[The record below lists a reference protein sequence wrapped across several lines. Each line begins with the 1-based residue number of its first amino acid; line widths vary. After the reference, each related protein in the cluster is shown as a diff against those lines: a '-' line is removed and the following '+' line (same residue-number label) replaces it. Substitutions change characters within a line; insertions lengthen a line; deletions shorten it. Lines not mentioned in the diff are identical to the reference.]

1 VKEKPVRQLSGLD
14 NSFLVMEAGGQ
25 LGHVGSLSFFDPSG
39 LGERSFKDALR
50 ATIEDRLHLL
60 GPYRRRLVEV
70 PLDLDRPFWIEDPD
84 FDIDFHF
91 RHIAVPPP
99 GDDHQVSE
107 LVSRIHA
114 RALDRAKPLWEIY
127 VIEGLADGRIGLYTK
142 IHHCT
147 IDGVSG
153 AQMTQ
158 VLLDRDPLGDVVPLP
173 DAPWKADTVPGTGE
187 MIARGVAG
195 LASQPG
201 RISRTAYRT
210 ARTLWESNEALGA
223 VARTLS
229 LDRLPLAGGWLRSR
243 GPQVDADRIPQTPAP
258 RTSFN
263 RSITPHRRFCFFSM
277 SLPRFKAVKR
287 TLGVTLNDAVMA
299 VSSAA
304 LRSYLQE
311 RNELPEDPLIAMIPV
326 SVRSESEKNEY
337 ANKVTSIL
345 GELATDEADPI
356 LRIQR
361 IHRAM
366 AESKRMQQAMPAT
379 MLTDW
384 TEVATPLLLAQA
396 ARIAARTKI
405 LDRLNPP
412 FNVII
417 SNVPGPRESLYCGG
431 AEMETYY
438 PVSAVAEG
446 QGLNITVI
454 SYRDRLD
461 FGVIACRELVPDVWK
476 FKELFA
482 EGLEELEKAAEPHK
496 TVE

>member
-1 VKEKPVRQLSGLD
+1 
-14 NSFLVMEAGGQ
+14 MEAGGQ
-25 LGHVGSLSFFDPSG
+25 LGHVGSLSFFDTAG
-39 LGERSFKDALR
+39 LEGRSFKDALR
-50 ATIEDRLHLL
+50 STIEDRLHLL

-84 FDIDFHF
+84 FDMDFHF
-91 RHIAVPPP
+91 RHIAVPSP

-114 RALDRAKPLWEIY
+114 RALDRSKPLWELY
-127 VIEGLADGRIGLYTK
+127 VIEGLENGRVALYSK

-158 VLLDRDPLGDVVPLP
+158 VLFDQDPGGDVIPLP
-173 DAPWKADTVPGTGE
+173 EEPWQPDDIPRTSE
-187 MIARGVAG
+187 MVARGIAG
-195 LASQPG
+195 LVTQPG
-201 RISRTAYRT
+201 RIARTAYRT
-210 ARTLWESNEALGA
+210 ARELWESNEAATA
-223 VARTLS
+223 VARTIG
-229 LDRLPLAGGWLRSR
+229 LDRLPLAGGIFRTN
-243 GPQVDADRIPQTPAP
+243 GPEVDADRIPQTPAP
-258 RTSFN
+258 RTPFN

-287 TLGVTLNDAVMA
+287 TIGVTLNDTVMA
-299 VSSAA
+299 VSGAA
-304 LRSYLQE
+304 LRSYLGE
-311 RNELPEDPLIAMIPV
+311 RGELPEDPLVAMIPV
-326 SVRSESEKNEY
+326 SVRSETEKNEY
-337 ANKVTSIL
+337 ANRVTSIL

-356 LRIQR
+356 ARVER

-366 AESKRMQQAMPAT
+366 AKSKRMQQAMPAT
-379 MLTDW
+379 LLTDW
-384 TEVATPLLLAQA
+384 TEVATPLILAQA

-405 LDRLNPP
+405 LDRMNPP

-417 SNVPGPRESLYCGG
+417 SNVPGPRQSLYCGG
-431 AEMETYY
+431 AEMQTYY

-454 SYRDRLD
+454 SYKDRLD

-476 FKELFA
+476 FKDLFA
-482 EGLEELEKAAEPHK
+482 EGLEELEKAAEARK
-496 TVE
+496 TTNE

>member
-1 VKEKPVRQLSGLD
+1 MRQLSGLD

-25 LGHVGSLSFFDPSG
+25 LGHVGSLSFFDASG
-39 LGERSFKDALR
+39 LDGRSFKDALR
-50 ATIEDRLHLL
+50 ATLEDRLHLL

-84 FDIDFHF
+84 FDMDFHL

-99 GDDHQVSE
+99 GDDLQVSE
-107 LVSRIHA
+107 LISRIHA
-114 RALDRAKPLWEIY
+114 RALDRAKPLWEAY

-153 AQMTQ
+153 AQMTE
-158 VLLDRDPLGDVVPLP
+158 VLLDRDPSGDVVPLP
-173 DAPWKADTVPGTGE
+173 DRPWQADRLPRTSE
-187 MIARGVAG
+187 MVARGVAG
-195 LASQPG
+195 LVSQPG
-201 RISRTAYRT
+201 RLSRTAYRT
-210 ARTLWESNEALGA
+210 ARTMWESNEALGA
-223 VARTLS
+223 AARTLG
-229 LDRLPLAGGWLRSR
+229 LDKLPLAGGWLRSR
-243 GPQVDADRIPQTPAP
+243 GPEVDADRIPQKPAP

-263 RSITPHRRFCFFSM
+263 RSITPHRRFSFFSM
-277 SLPRFKAVKR
+277 SLPRFKAVKNS
-287 TLGVTLNDAVMA
+287 LGVTLNDIVMA
-299 VSSAA
+299 VSAAA
-304 LRSYLQE
+304 LRRYLEE
-311 RNELPEDPLIAMIPV
+311 RGELPDDPLIAMVPV

-337 ANKVTSIL
+337 ANRVTSIL
-345 GELATDEADPI
+345 GELATDEADP
-356 LRIQR
+356 LVRVER

-384 TEVATPLLLAQA
+384 TEAATPLILAQA

-405 LDRLNPP
+405 LDRMNPP

-431 AEMETYY
+431 AEMEGYY

-454 SYRDRLD
+454 SYRDHLD
-461 FGVIACRELVPDVWK
+461 FGVIACRELVPEVWK
-476 FKELFA
+476 FKEFFA
-482 EGLEELEKAAEPHK
+482 EGLEELEKAAE
-496 TVE
+496 TRRTSG

>member
-1 VKEKPVRQLSGLD
+1 MKQLSGLD

-25 LGHVGSLSFFDPSG
+25 LGHVGSLSFFDPAG
-39 LGERSFKDALR
+39 LDGRSFKRALR

-70 PLDLDRPFWIEDPD
+70 PLDLDRPFWIEDPH
-84 FDIDFHF
+84 FDMDFHF

-99 GDDHQVSE
+99 GDDHQVAE

-114 RALDRAKPLWEIY
+114 RALDRSKPLWEIY
-127 VIEGLADGRIGLYTK
+127 VIEGLANGRIGLYTK

-158 VLLDRDPLGDVVPLP
+158 VLLDRDPAGDVVPLP
-173 DAPWKADTVPGTGE
+173 SEPWQADPIPTTAE
-187 MIARGVAG
+187 MIARGVVG
-195 LASQPG
+195 LISQPG
-201 RISRTAYRT
+201 RMSRTVYRT

-223 VARTLS
+223 AARTLG
-229 LDRLPLAGGWLRSR
+229 LDRLPLAGGWLRAR
-243 GPQVDADRIPQTPAP
+243 GPEIDADRIPQTPAP

-263 RSITPHRRFCFFSM
+263 RSITSHRRFCFFSM
-277 SLPRFKAVKR
+277 SLPRFKAVKSA
-287 TLGVTLNDAVMA
+287 LGVTLNDVVMA
-299 VSSAA
+299 VSGSA
-304 LRSYLQE
+304 LRNYLIE
-311 RNELPEDPLIAMIPV
+311 RGELPEDPLIAMVPV

-337 ANKVTSIL
+337 ANRVTSIL
-345 GELATDEADPI
+345 GELATDEADP
-356 LRIQR
+356 LVRVQR

-384 TEVATPLLLAQA
+384 TEVATPLILAQA

-454 SYRDRLD
+454 SYRDHLD
-461 FGVIACRELVPDVWK
+461 FGVIACRKLVSEVWK
-476 FKELFA
+476 FKTLFA
-482 EGLEELEKAAEPHK
+482 EGLEELEKAAEAQK
-496 TVE
+496 KSVR

>member
-1 VKEKPVRQLSGLD
+1 MQQLSGLD
-14 NSFLVMEAGGQ
+14 NSFLVMEAGGT
-25 LGHVGSLSFFDPSG
+25 LGHVGSLSFFDPGG
-39 LGERSFKDALR
+39 LGERSFKETLH
-50 ATIEDRLHLL
+50 ATIEDRIHLL

-84 FDIDFHF
+84 FDLDFHF

-99 GDDHQVSE
+99 GDDHQIAE

-114 RALDRAKPLWEIY
+114 RALDRSKPLWEIY
-127 VIEGLADGRIGLYTK
+127 VIEGLANGRVGLYSK

-158 VLLDRDPLGDVVPLP
+158 VLFDQDPAGDVVPLP
-173 DAPWKADTVPGTGE
+173 DEPWQPDTIPGTAQ
-187 MIARGVAG
+187 MVVLGVVG
-195 LASQPG
+195 LISQPG
-201 RISRTAYRT
+201 RIARTTYRT
-210 ARTLWESNEALGA
+210 ARTLWENNEALGA
-223 VARTLS
+223 AARMLGI
-229 LDRLPLAGGWLRSR
+229 DKLPLAGGWLRSR
-243 GPQVDADRIPQTPAP
+243 GPEVDADRIPQTPAP
-258 RTSFN
+258 RTPFN
-263 RSITPHRRFCFFSM
+263 RSITAHRRFCFFSM

-287 TLGVTLNDAVMA
+287 TLGVTLNDTVMA

-304 LRSYLQE
+304 LRRYLQE
-311 RNELPEDPLIAMIPV
+311 LGELPENPLIAMIPV
-326 SVRSESEKNEY
+326 SVRSASEKNQY
-337 ANKVTSIL
+337 ANRVTSIL

-366 AESKRMQQAMPAT
+366 TESKRMQQAIPAT

-384 TEVATPLLLAQA
+384 TEIATPLLLAQA
-396 ARIAARTKI
+396 ARMAARTKI

-417 SNVPGPRESLYCGG
+417 SNVPGPREPLYCGG

-476 FKELFA
+476 FKKLFA
-482 EGLEELEKAAEPHK
+482 EGLEELEKAAELQN
-496 TVE
+496 TTG